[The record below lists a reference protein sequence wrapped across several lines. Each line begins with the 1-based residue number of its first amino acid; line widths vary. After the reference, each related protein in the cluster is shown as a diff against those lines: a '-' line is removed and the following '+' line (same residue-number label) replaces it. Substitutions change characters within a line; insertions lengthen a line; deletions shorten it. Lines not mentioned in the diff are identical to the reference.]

1 MVITPVHYI
10 VAPLIAAFAIP
21 LLTKIHKDAARIVPG
36 IVLFYNVVISF
47 FLMNHIA
54 EHGMISETLA
64 GWEAPWGINLV
75 VTPFTGFLATMVS
88 ILGFIIWLY
97 GYRFKRTLK
106 GGEVKFYEILQ
117 MMMIAGSIGI
127 IITGDIF
134 NMFVFIEI
142 VGISAFSLTAFYR
155 SRDGAEAGFKY
166 LLIGGFASAFLLLG
180 ILIIY
185 TQTGTLNMAQIAERM
200 PEVPQQMKIIALVF
214 FLVALGIEAE
224 MFPLN
229 GWAPDAY
236 SQAPSPT
243 SATFAAV
250 VSVAGVYA
258 LIRVV
263 FTMFDVE
270 GVNNYL
276 MVMGF
281 VTMLIA
287 EIAAISQKN
296 LKRMLAYSS
305 IGQVG
310 LILISFGI
318 GSNLAVFGALFLM
331 LNHSVIKSLLFMAG
345 SYFIY
350 NTDDKRIT
358 ALNGIHKKLPIV
370 SFFFALGSLAI
381 IGFPPFSGFWSKF
394 YILISAANEK
404 YIFLIIGILLVTII
418 ELTYYLRVVGRI
430 YFAKEEEGEPA
441 SHRPSINA
449 LVAMSSL
456 ALFIIVIGVYPDLI
470 MPHIQNAADALLD
483 KTNYIQQILSVK
495 N

>member
-1 MVITPVHYI
+1 MVISPVHFI
-10 VAPLIAAFAIP
+10 VAPLLAAFAIP
-21 LLTKIHKDAARIVPG
+21 LLTKIHKDASRVVPG
-36 IVLFYNVVISF
+36 IVLFYNMIVSF
-47 FLMNHIA
+47 FLMKQA
-54 EHGMISETLA
+54 RETGFISEVLS
-64 GWEAPWGINLV
+64 GWQAPWGINLV
-75 VTPFTGFLATMVS
+75 ITPFTGFLATMVS

-106 GGEVKFYEILQ
+106 GGEVKHYEILQ

-134 NMFVFIEI
+134 NLFVFIEI
-142 VGISAFSLTAFYR
+142 VGISAYSLTAFYR

-200 PEVPQQMKIIALVF
+200 PEVPQQMKIIALIF

-229 GWAPDAY
+229 GWTPDAY

-263 FTMFDVE
+263 YTMFDVE

-276 MVMGF
+276 MLMGF
-281 VTMLIA
+281 ITMLIA

-310 LILISFGI
+310 LVIIAFGI
-318 GSNLAVFGALFLM
+318 GTKLAVFGAIFLM
-331 LNHSVIKSLLFMAG
+331 LNHGVIKSLLFMTG

-350 NTDDKRIT
+350 NADDKKLK
-358 ALNGIHKKLPIV
+358 ALNGMHKRLPIV
-370 SFFFALGSLAI
+370 TFFFALGALAI
-381 IGFPPFSGFWSKF
+381 VGFPPFSGFWSKLH
-394 YILISAANEK
+394 ILMAAADEK

-418 ELTYYLRVVGRI
+418 EVTYYLRIVGRL
-430 YFAKEEEGEPA
+430 YFSKEQGEPA
-441 SHRPSINA
+441 SHKPSINA
-449 LVAMSSL
+449 LFAMSFL
-456 ALFIIVIGVYPDLI
+456 ALFIVVIGIYPDLI
-470 MPHIQNAADALLD
+470 TGYIDQAADALLD
-483 KTNYIQQILSVK
+483 KTNYINQILK
-495 N
+495 

>member
-1 MVITPVHYI
+1 MVISPVHYI
-10 VAPLIAAFAIP
+10 VAPLLAAFAIP
-21 LLTKIHKDAARIVPG
+21 LLTKIYKDAARVVPG
-36 IVLFYNVVISF
+36 IVLFYNVIVSF
-47 FLMNHIA
+47 FLMKQVA
-54 EHGMISETLA
+54 EVGIINEIIA
-64 GWEAPWGINLV
+64 GWRPPWGINLV
-75 VTPFTGFLATMVS
+75 ITPFTGFLAAMVS
-88 ILGFIIWLY
+88 VLGFTIWLY
-97 GYRFKRTLK
+97 GFRFKRTLK
-106 GGEVKFYEILQ
+106 GGVVKYYEILQ
-117 MMMIAGSIGI
+117 MMMIAGAIGV

-142 VGISAFSLTAFYR
+142 VGITAYSLTAFYR
-155 SRDGAEAGFKY
+155 NRDGAEAAFKY
-166 LLIGGFASAFLLLG
+166 LLIGSFASVFLLLA

-200 PEVPQQMKIIALVF
+200 EFVPQSMKITALVF

-263 FTMFDVE
+263 FTLFDVA
-270 GVNNYL
+270 GIHQYL
-276 MVMGF
+276 IIMGF
-281 VTMLIA
+281 VTMLVG
-287 EIAAISQKN
+287 EIAAISQVN

-310 LILISFGI
+310 LVLIAFGI
-318 GSNLAVFGALFLM
+318 GSKLAVFGAIFLM
-331 LNHSVIKSLLFMAG
+331 LNHGVIKSLLFMTG

-350 NTDDKRIT
+350 NTDDKRLS
-358 ALNGIHKKLPIV
+358 AMNGIHKKLPYV
-370 SFFFALGSLAI
+370 AGLFSLGAFAI

-394 YILISAANEK
+394 YILMAASDQK
-404 YIFLIIGILLVTII
+404 MLFLIIGILLVTVI

-430 YFAKEEEGEPA
+430 YFAKEEGEPA
-441 SHRPSINA
+441 SHKPSINA
-449 LVAMSSL
+449 VIAMSGL
-456 ALFIIVIGVYPDLI
+456 ALFIIVIGIYPDLI
-470 MPHIQNAADALLD
+470 TGYLQDAATALLD
-483 KTNYIQQILSVK
+483 KANYIQQILGAK
-495 N
+495 

>member
-1 MVITPVHYI
+1 MVVTPVHYI
-10 VAPLIAAFAIP
+10 IAPLLAAFAIP
-21 LLTKIHKDAARIVPG
+21 LLTKIHKEAARVIPG
-36 IVLFYNVVISF
+36 IVLFYNVFVSV
-47 FLMNHIA
+47 FLMKQVRA
-54 EHGMISETLA
+54 EGIISEVIA
-64 GWEAPWGINLV
+64 GWHAPWGINLV
-75 VTPFTGFLATMVS
+75 ITPFTGFLATMVS
-88 ILGFIIWLY
+88 VLGFIIWLY
-97 GYRFKRTLK
+97 GFRFKRTLK
-106 GGEVKFYEILQ
+106 GGVVQHYEILQ
-117 MMMIAGSIGI
+117 MMMIAGSIGV
-127 IITGDIF
+127 IITGDLF

-142 VGISAFSLTAFYR
+142 VGISAYSLTAFYR
-155 SRDGAEAGFKY
+155 GRDGAEAGFKY

-200 PEVPQQMKIIALVF
+200 PAVPQQMKIIALIF

-263 FTMFDVE
+263 FTLFDVE
-270 GVNNYL
+270 GVSNYL
-276 MVMGF
+276 MLMGF
-281 VTMLIA
+281 LTMLVA

-310 LILISFGI
+310 LVLIAFGI
-318 GSNLAVFGALFLM
+318 GTKLAVFGALFLM
-331 LNHSVIKSLLFMAG
+331 LNHGVIKSLLFMTG

-350 NTDDKRIT
+350 NTEDKKLKS
-358 ALNGIHKKLPIV
+358 LNGIHKRLPIV

-381 IGFPPFSGFWSKF
+381 VGFPPFSGFWSKF
-394 YILISAANEK
+394 YILMSAADSK
-404 YIFLIIGILLVTII
+404 QLFLIIAILLITII
-418 ELTYYLRVVGRI
+418 EVTYYLRVVGRI
-430 YFAKEEEGEPA
+430 YFSKEEGEPA
-441 SHRPSINA
+441 SHKPSINA
-449 LVAMSSL
+449 IFAMSFL

-470 MPHIQNAADALLD
+470 TGYINQAAEALLN
-483 KTNYIQQILSVK
+483 KTNYINQILK
-495 N
+495 